1 VRLSKELPLILS
13 LTVIAGVSSGDTDR
27 QTGSG
32 LIRGGCYSDRSYN
45 GYRSGNN
52 CI

>member
-32 LIRGGCYSDRSYN
+32 LIRGGCYSDRSSN
-45 GYRSGNN
+45 GYRSSHNR
-52 CI
+52 I